1 VHETAVAA
9 KVGIGATS
17 TLKVRERPA
26 RYTGNMVPLV
36 MGLPQREKVQCFFC
50 NRCYKAILPTW
61 RGPSMAG
68 TNNPAPFSLLPAGLL
83 SIFDFSKAAFDWS

>member
-1 VHETAVAA
+1 VHETAIAA

-36 MGLPQREKVQCFFC
+36 VGLPQREKVQCFFC
-50 NRCYKAILPTW
+50 NQCYKAILPTW

-68 TNNPAPFSLLPAGLL
+68 TINPGPIQAAARRIVVDISFQQAL
-83 SIFDFSKAAFDWS
+83 FD

>member
-1 VHETAVAA
+1 MHEAAVAA
-9 KVGIGATS
+9 KVGIGATF

-36 MGLPQREKVQCFFC
+36 MGLPQCEKVQCFFFR

-68 TNNPAPFSLLPAGLL
+68 PINPAPFQFVVRRIVVDIS
-83 SIFDFSKAAFDWS
+83 FSKPLFD